1 MTYIANPNKYPTKKS
16 LREAIKE
23 DPSKV
28 YLDDPSIVG
37 NLSGMVSEILKHKN
51 PITVTNHP
59 KRSWFAQITIAKRGL
74 LKGKIVCK

>member
-1 MTYIANPNKYPTKKS
+1 MTYIANPKKYPTKKS
-16 LREAIKE
+16 LKEAIKE

-37 NLSGMVSEILKHKN
+37 NFSGMVSDIMKHKD

-59 KRSWFAQITIAKRGL
+59 KRSWFAEIKTVKRGL
-74 LKGKIVCK
+74 LKGKIICR